1 MLLQPSVEDIIATFL
16 SCLQTLYTLIPVH
29 SKQPC
34 REVAGLIQLLPSLV
48 SDAII
53 FFPSTSQLG
62 LVLKELCRITL
73 RLRSRGWL
81 TEVCVGVG

>member
-29 SKQPC
+29 STQPC
-34 REVAGLIQLLPSLV
+34 REVAGLI
-48 SDAII
+48 
-53 FFPSTSQLG
+53 PSTSQLG